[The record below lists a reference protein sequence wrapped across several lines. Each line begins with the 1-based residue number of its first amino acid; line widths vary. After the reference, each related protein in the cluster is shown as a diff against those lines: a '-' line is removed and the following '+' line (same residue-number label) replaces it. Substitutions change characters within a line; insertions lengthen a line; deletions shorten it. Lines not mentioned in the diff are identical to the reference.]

1 MYYKIENK
9 ECDVYAE
16 LHALRTYE
24 KQIEKENI
32 EAIAEKVGLEWEMEF
47 GHIGQQNFIRVSSLM
62 GFGFLETEKVDLKI
76 WKQHKEHKDIFVPNT
91 KTKLGREMQEFL
103 SNGLKKSRYDKVLKI
118 LKLEELRKFTFPF
131 VEIEKRKKYSESR
144 SKNRKNKNK
153 QTSTDNNICKTYVN
167 HMENEIEI
175 EIEDV
180 NDTKNDIVI
189 KNSLKVKKP
198 EINFE
203 EIITIFN
210 SVCVEV
216 PRVTKIIE
224 SRKKAIIKILE
235 NNTLE
240 EIGQVFRNVAES
252 DYLNGKIVSWRADFD
267 WIMKPDNFVKILENN
282 YKNKNNG
289 KTTAKKSNVE
299 YSEDFLGK
307 HLKNLQS

>member
-1 MYYKIENK
+1 MSKKNLPNIPIYIGDWERDCNVLSLESEMAWMKIVFKLHLSGKQSVYKSSTKALQILWKSPPEKVIEIL
-9 ECDVYAE
+9 DE
-16 LHALRTYE
+16 LRFNEICEITEIQGGYE
-24 KQIEKENI
+24 FLCRRNQKENELSKI
-32 EAIAEKVGLEWEMEF
+32 RSEAVSERYKSDKKPKSKSTKAL
-47 GHIGQQNFIRVSSLM
+47 QNDYKTL
-62 GFGFLETEKVDLKI
+62 
-76 WKQHKEHKDIFVPNT
+76 QNT
-91 KTKLGREMQEFL
+91 
-103 SNGLKKSRYDKVLKI
+103 D
-118 LKLEELRKFTFPF
+118 
-131 VEIEKRKKYSESR
+131 
-144 SKNRKNKNK
+144 
-153 QTSTDNNICKTYVN
+153 
-167 HMENEIEI
+167 NEIE
-175 EIEDV
+175 
-180 NDTKNDIVI
+180 NDNDNDNKDKNDVVV
-189 KNSLKVKKP
+189 KNAVRVKKP
-198 EINFE
+198 EIDFE

-267 WIMKPDNFVKILENN
+267 WIMKPDHFVKILENN

-289 KTTAKKSNVE
+289 KITAKKSNVE